1 MAQRTIFTRAA
12 VLRALLLAAACAPLA
27 ARAASDENGKLTKA
41 DAGRSPPA
49 TQGAVPATPADTAL
63 QHPRAQADAALRAQ
77 RGAAPKKARAAQL
90 AASAASAPEAA
101 ALQRAPAKKVAP
113 RGSDAI

>member
-1 MAQRTIFTRAA
+1 MTTRHAPIFTRAA

-27 ARAASDENGKLTKA
+27 ARATPAEDGGKLTKA
-41 DAGRSPPA
+41 DAGRS
-49 TQGAVPATPADTAL
+49 TPADAAPR
-63 QHPRAQADAALRAQ
+63 HPRAEAEAALKAQ
-77 RGAAPKKARAAQL
+77 RGVAPKKARAPQL

-101 ALQRAPAKKVAP
+101 TTLRPPAKKVAP